1 MRFFRSFLFNAF
13 YYVETGVMG
22 ILWLPILFFGTR
34 SMNMRGIEIYVAIMM
49 KALKFFCNLDF
60 EIRGRENIPD
70 GPVIIASKHQSMWEA
85 LMFHNLVKDPAM
97 ILKRELTW
105 LPFFGWYAMRTRMI
119 SINRGAA
126 ARALRDMIGQAKD
139 RVASGRS
146 VVIFPEGTRRP
157 PHAEPD
163 YKPGIA
169 ALYAQLDRPCV
180 PVALNSGL
188 FWPRR
193 TIVKNPG
200 TMVLEFLPPIPP
212 GLKRKQFMARLEAE
226 TEAATARLLA
236 EGEKAA
242 SARK

>member
-1 MRFFRSFLFNAF
+1 MRFLNSLLFNVF

-22 ILWLPILFFGTR
+22 ILWLPFLFFGPR
-34 SMNMRGIEIYVAIMM
+34 SITMRGIEIYVSIMM
-49 KALKFFCNLDF
+49 KALKFFCNVDL

-70 GPVIIASKHQSMWEA
+70 EPALIASKHQSMWEA

-105 LPFFGWYAMRTRMI
+105 LPFFGWYAMRARMI

-126 ARALRDMIGQAKD
+126 ARALKDMITQARD
-139 RVASGRS
+139 RLSKGRPI
-146 VVIFPEGTRRP
+146 VIFPEGTRRA

-169 ALYAQLDRPCV
+169 ALYTHLDRPCI
-180 PVALNSGL
+180 PVAVNSGL

-193 TIVKNPG
+193 TIIKNPG

-212 GLKRKQFMARLEAE
+212 GLKRKEFMARLQEE
-226 TEAATARLLA
+226 TETATTRLLA
-236 EGEKAA
+236 EGEQ
-242 SARK
+242 SLVT